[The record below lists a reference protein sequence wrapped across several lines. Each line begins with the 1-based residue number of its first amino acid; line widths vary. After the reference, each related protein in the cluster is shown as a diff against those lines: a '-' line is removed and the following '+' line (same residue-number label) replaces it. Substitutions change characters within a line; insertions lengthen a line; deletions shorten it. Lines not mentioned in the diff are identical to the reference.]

1 MNCTKNPRLKNRGI
15 AEAASRA
22 LEINLEHMAIILR
35 TLHKYF
41 HPFSFRLCR
50 EFVGEYTNTAAE
62 FDEDEEVR
70 DHMIESCLRDMPYLT
85 KERAVK
91 LVERFGERAE
101 TPLDR
106 RIYSDSGFKNILAL
120 NVLLMLIQLHYD
132 YGFGTKRMNEL
143 LILLE
148 RADTSE
154 PLAWLKMAGVE
165 LSQND
170 DSVYRLIDKTFRKD
184 KPISTLREQLDAR
197 RQLEA
202 LKAYQSEVSSR
213 DKLAGAGTPESP

>member
-1 MNCTKNPRLKNRGI
+1 MNCTKNPRVKNRKI
-15 AEAASRA
+15 AEAAARA

-41 HPFSFRLCR
+41 RPFSFRLCR
-50 EFVGEYTNTAAE
+50 EFVGEYTHTASE

-70 DHMIESCLRDMPYLT
+70 DHMIDSCLRDMPYLT
-85 KERAVK
+85 KDRAVK
-91 LVERFGERAE
+91 IVECFGKRAE
-101 TPLDR
+101 APLDR
-106 RIYSDSGFKNILAL
+106 MIYSGSGFKNILAL

-132 YGFGTKRMNEL
+132 YHFGKKRMNEL
-143 LILLE
+143 LDLLE
-148 RADTSE
+148 RADTSA

-184 KPISTLREQLDAR
+184 KPISTAREQYDAR
-197 RQLEA
+197 AQLEA
-202 LKAYQSEVSSR
+202 LRAYQNEVR
-213 DKLAGAGTPESP
+213 THDEPAREETP